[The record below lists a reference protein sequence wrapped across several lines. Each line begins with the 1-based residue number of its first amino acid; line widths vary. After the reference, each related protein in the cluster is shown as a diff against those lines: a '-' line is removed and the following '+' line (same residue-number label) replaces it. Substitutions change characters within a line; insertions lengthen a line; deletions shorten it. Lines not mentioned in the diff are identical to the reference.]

1 MKKVMKFNHK
11 MLTIHA
17 HLAIATIFLV
27 SMVFG
32 EAKALAQ
39 RETNPNERETLLER
53 PHDAHIETHWA
64 YHGIEGPEHWAI
76 LSPHYLTCEA
86 GYYQSPINIK
96 MDHTTMTLENFSFDY
111 QPTRIRMVNNGHTI
125 QVNAEPDSRLLLNGR
140 PYKLRQFHF
149 HAPSEHH
156 VDGQAFAMELHLVH
170 QDPHGHVVVVAVLM
184 KLGEE
189 NMALATFWDQLPSNV
204 ETLLTTDVKLN
215 PQHLIPETRHYFAY
229 EGSLTTPPCTE
240 GVHWIV
246 LRDPIHIS
254 ADQLEQFLAVCGDNA
269 RPVQALH
276 NRTLEAF

>member
-1 MKKVMKFNHK
+1 MFKPFQILQLLCITFLLLTCTEENKKPKHWSY
-11 MLTIHA
+11 A
-17 HLAIATIFLV
+17 
-27 SMVFG
+27 G
-32 EAKALAQ
+32 ETSPKHWAEIEPNSQCDGKHQ
-39 RETNPNERETLLER
+39 SPVNIIQTETGYNNTLQNQLK
-53 PHDAHIETHWA
+53 IMYNTETHI
-64 YHGIEGPEHWAI
+64 HDVI
-76 LSPHYLTCEA
+76 
-86 GYYQSPINIK
+86 
-96 MDHTTMTLENFSFDY
+96 
-111 QPTRIRMVNNGHTI
+111 NNGHTI
-125 QVNAEPDSRLLLNGR
+125 QFDFETGDSLR
-140 PYKLRQFHF
+140 YKNQTYHLKQFHF
-149 HAPSEHH
+149 HEPSEHH